1 MFLMQLPLCCPSPPA
16 AGFGEWETSSAAAGM
31 QAVLGWGKEPGDGGQ
46 ALVPSQE
53 LPFSAEPVLLNALGF
68 FFVVSS
74 LEPFGSNG
82 LVNCYGLEPK
92 SLRVMLATVEAS
104 AGS

>member
-68 FFVVSS
+68 F
-74 LEPFGSNG
+74 LW
-82 LVNCYGLEPK
+82 
-92 SLRVMLATVEAS
+92 S
-104 AGS
+104 AVWNHLGVTGW